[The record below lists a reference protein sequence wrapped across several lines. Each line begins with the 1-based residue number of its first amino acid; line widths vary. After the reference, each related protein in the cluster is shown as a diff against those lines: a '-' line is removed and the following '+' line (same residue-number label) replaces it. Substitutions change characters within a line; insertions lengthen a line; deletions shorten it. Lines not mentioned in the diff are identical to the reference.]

1 MSRSQGSVT
10 PSPPSPEKA
19 PSTSMSETV
28 KDAKVRVWP
37 NVQTQIPCGHVHMR
51 VCSPILKGLHT
62 LTYIHMYTL
71 PL

>member
-1 MSRSQGSVT
+1 MT

-51 VCSPILKGLHT
+51 VCSPVLKGLHT
-62 LTYIHMYTL
+62 LTYIHMSTL